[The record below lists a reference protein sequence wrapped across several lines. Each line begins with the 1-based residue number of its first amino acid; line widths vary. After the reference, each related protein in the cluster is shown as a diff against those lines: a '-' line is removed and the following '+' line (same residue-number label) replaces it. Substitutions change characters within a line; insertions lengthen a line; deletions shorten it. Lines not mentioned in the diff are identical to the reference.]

1 MAPRLSSHCVTGYDA
16 CNPSVLVGRPASL
29 AELVQQVKAFDRV
42 KAVGVGHRRG
52 VTAHAAHYLL
62 EVPIAVLLVRT

>member
-1 MAPRLSSHCVTGYDA
+1 MVTKTVSQRAAGYDA
-16 CNPSVLVGRPASL
+16 CNPAVLVGRPASV

-52 VTAHAAHYLL
+52 ARELMLPT
-62 EVPIAVLLVRT
+62 EC